1 MKMGLEDSPM
11 QKQPMPALFIGHG
24 NPMNAITENPFRKS
38 WEALGRDLPKPRV
51 VLCVSAHWETHKPM
65 VCAANLPKTIHDFS
79 GFPAELFAVN
89 YPAPGSP
96 AFAQEIVECSDA
108 EVAFD
113 NSWGLDHGAWQVLMH
128 LFPEADVP
136 IVQLSISRTYSAEQ
150 HVALAR
156 KFTALRDTGVMI
168 LGSGNIVHNLRM
180 LSLGA
185 APDWARAFDK
195 AVGDAIREDNFS
207 AVIDY
212 HNMPGSSMA
221 VPTPEH
227 FWPLLYVMAVRRP
240 DDTLK
245 FFNETFDA
253 GSISM
258 RSLILS

>member
-1 MKMGLEDSPM
+1 MTLDDSPTY
-11 QKQPMPALFIGHG
+11 KQPMPALFIGHG

-38 WEALGRDLPKPRV
+38 WEALGHELSKPRV
-51 VLCVSAHWETHKPM
+51 VLCVSAHWETDKP
-65 VCAANLPKTIHDFS
+65 VICTAAQPRTIHDFS
-79 GFPAELFAVN
+79 GFPSELFAVN

-96 AFAQEIVECSDA
+96 AFAQEIVECCDA

-128 LFPEADVP
+128 LFPKADVP
-136 IVQLSISRTYSAEQ
+136 IVQLSLSHTYSAEQ

-180 LSLGA
+180 LSHGS
-185 APDWARAFDK
+185 APGWALAFDK
-195 AVGDAIREDNFS
+195 AVSDAIHEDNFN
-207 AVIDY
+207 AVIDF
-212 HNMPGSSMA
+212 HNLPGSSLA

-240 DDTLK
+240 DDKLT